1 MSKFEKINKK
11 DLKENKKE
19 KKNQK
24 VKNDDKENK
33 SIKNNKTEKKKIS
46 SSVKFTIL
54 ALILIA
60 IFCVALTPVT
70 LQNDTYY
77 TIAIG
82 EHIANYGVDMQDPF
96 SWHQDLSYTYPHWL
110 YDLITYIVYS
120 VFGMTGIYIS
130 TCILSV
136 ILGWS
141 IYLVGTK
148 LAKNQL
154 FSFFITIA
162 VMYVIRGYIAA
173 RAQLVTFILFIL
185 TIFFIEKFLE
195 TKKKRYAL
203 GLIIIPILIANLHV
217 AVFPFYFVL
226 YLPYIAE
233 YIIAALAET
242 IIYKRIKRKILKL
255 RIKILEKEKP
265 ESSKVTELKEKL
277 KVIEEKVDKIKIKRT
292 KELQNP
298 YKIKLVRNKNVKWL
312 ILIMVICLFT
322 GLLTPLGN
330 TPYTY
335 LSKTMQGNTTRNI
348 NEHLPMT
355 VSEDIDAMCT
365 IVIFLAILI
374 FTKAKIRLSDLFMLG
389 GLLYLMLDSRR
400 QITMFAIIGS
410 VILGRLLMELVRIYS
425 KDFDKKAVKIITN
438 KIGIILI
445 TIMGLSLSYY
455 FAEDKFD
462 DTYIDETAYPV
473 QACDYIIEN
482 IDLGTARFYNEYNYG
497 SYMLFRGI
505 PIFIDSRADLYAPEF
520 SGKEDDIFMDF
531 IDVSSIGTFYED
543 VFEKYDITH
552 VITYENSKMN
562 MIITKTND
570 PHYKQLYKDDYFVI
584 YERIAD

>member
-1 MSKFEKINKK
+1 MFEKVNRKK
-11 DLKENKKE
+11 LKENKK
-19 KKNQK
+19 KT
-24 VKNDDKENK
+24 KENK
-33 SIKNNKTEKKKIS
+33 NNEKTKINIKEEKKEKIS
-46 SSVKFTIL
+46 ATAKFTIL

-77 TIAIG
+77 TISIG
-82 EHIANYGVDMQDPF
+82 EHIVNHGLDMQDPF

-110 YDLITYIVYS
+110 YDLITYLVYS

-141 IYLVGTK
+141 IYLVSTK
-148 LAKNQL
+148 IAKNQV
-154 FSFFITIA
+154 FSFLITIG
-162 VMYVIRGYIAA
+162 VMYLIRGYIAA

-195 TKKKRYAL
+195 TNKKRYVL

-233 YIIAALAET
+233 YIIVALAET
-242 IIYKRIKRKILKL
+242 IIYKRTKRKILKL
-255 RIKILEKEKP
+255 RIKILEKENPK
-265 ESSKVTELKEKL
+265 SSKVAELKEKL
-277 KVIEEKVDKIKIKRT
+277 KIIEEKVDKIKIKRT

-312 ILIMVICLFT
+312 ILIMVICIFT

-335 LSKTMQGNTTRNI
+335 LFKTMQGNTTQNI

-355 VSEDIDAMCT
+355 VSEDVDAMCT
-365 IVIFLAILI
+365 MVIFIAILT

-410 VILGRLLMELVRIYS
+410 VILGKLIMELVRIYS
-425 KDFDKKAVKIITN
+425 KDMDKIALKIATT
-438 KIGIILI
+438 KVGIILI

-473 QACDYIIEN
+473 QACDYIIDN
-482 IDLGTARFYNEYNYG
+482 IDLGKAKFYNEYNYG
-497 SYMLFRGI
+497 SYMIFRGI
-505 PIFIDSRADLYAPEF
+505 PVFIDSRADLYAPEF

-531 IDVSSIGTFYED
+531 IDTSSIGTFYED

-584 YERIAD
+584 YERII